1 MRDTVNSTQ
10 APDQRLTGEA
20 KDTAIWKDLLQ
31 NRQGAPVVGMVVDGY
46 QHNPIGNVKV
56 GVAGWQASA
65 WRPDRARHGEGYD
78 P

>member
-1 MRDTVNSTQ
+1 MRDTVNGTQ

-20 KDTAIWKDLLQ
+20 KDAAIWEDLLQ
-31 NRQGAPVVGMVVDGY
+31 NHQGALVVGMVVGGD

-56 GVAGWQASA
+56 GIAGGQACG
-65 WRPDRARHGEGYD
+65 WRPDRARHGEWYD